1 MRAIQD
7 CSIPTIALIEGI
19 CVGGGM
25 EIASCCDLRIC
36 GESSRFGVPIKR
48 LGLTMAAKELDAL
61 LRITSYS
68 IAMEILLEGK
78 IMSAEEAYKK
88 NLVNRV
94 VKDLEVETEAYKS
107 AELISEGAPK
117 VARWHKQFAKEIL
130 KTGKVSDKLNNLGY
144 KCYDTEDFKIGY
156 KSFLAKL
163 IRNLK
168 INKMPGPIKGVKVLE
183 LAQIMAGPTCGLML
197 ADLGAEVIKIE
208 KIPGGMI
215 PEDLY
220 LLILMGVVCVY
231 DDDRNKKGIAIN
243 LKEKDGINIF
253 KSMVKKSDVVIENYR
268 KGTMEKL
275 GIGYDELKE
284 LILKIIL
291 CEISGYGRS
300 GPYAQKGGF
309 DLVAQGMSGLMS
321 ITGESKDKPPMKV
334 GAPLTDIT
342 VVNFSSIN

>member
-1 MRAIQD
+1 MTNKLILEKKINSHIVEISLNRPEKLNALTKPMWKELGKIFKKLSKDKNLRCIVIRGKGGKSFSPGNDISEFETQRSSSKLAKAYGVHLHGTLRAIQD
-7 CSIPTIALIEGI
+7 CPIPTIALIEGI

-156 KSFLAKL
+156 KSFLAKT
-163 IRNLK
+163 NPK
-168 INKMPGPIKGVKVLE
+168 FKNK
-183 LAQIMAGPTCGLML
+183 
-197 ADLGAEVIKIE
+197 
-208 KIPGGMI
+208 
-215 PEDLY
+215 
-220 LLILMGVVCVY
+220 
-231 DDDRNKKGIAIN
+231 
-243 LKEKDGINIF
+243 
-253 KSMVKKSDVVIENYR
+253 
-268 KGTMEKL
+268 
-275 GIGYDELKE
+275 
-284 LILKIIL
+284 
-291 CEISGYGRS
+291 
-300 GPYAQKGGF
+300 
-309 DLVAQGMSGLMS
+309 
-321 ITGESKDKPPMKV
+321 
-334 GAPLTDIT
+334 
-342 VVNFSSIN
+342 

>member
-1 MRAIQD
+1 MTNKLVLEKKINSYIVEVSLNRPEKLNALTKPMWKELGKIFKKLSKDKNLRCIIIRGKGGKSFSPGNDISEFETQRSSSKLAKAYGVHLHGTLRAIQD
-7 CSIPTIALIEGI
+7 CPIPTIALIEGI

-144 KCYDTEDFKIGY
+144 KCYDTDDFKIGY
-156 KSFLAKL
+156 KSFLSKT
-163 IRNLK
+163 K
-168 INKMPGPIKGVKVLE
+168 PKFKNK
-183 LAQIMAGPTCGLML
+183 
-197 ADLGAEVIKIE
+197 
-208 KIPGGMI
+208 
-215 PEDLY
+215 
-220 LLILMGVVCVY
+220 
-231 DDDRNKKGIAIN
+231 
-243 LKEKDGINIF
+243 
-253 KSMVKKSDVVIENYR
+253 
-268 KGTMEKL
+268 
-275 GIGYDELKE
+275 
-284 LILKIIL
+284 
-291 CEISGYGRS
+291 
-300 GPYAQKGGF
+300 
-309 DLVAQGMSGLMS
+309 
-321 ITGESKDKPPMKV
+321 
-334 GAPLTDIT
+334 
-342 VVNFSSIN
+342 

>member
-1 MRAIQD
+1 MWKELGKIFKKLSKDKNLRCIIIRGKGGKSFSPGNDISEFETQRSSSKLAKAYGVHLHGTFRAIQD
-7 CSIPTIALIEGI
+7 CPIPTIALIEGI

-78 IMSAEEAYKK
+78 IMTAEEAYKK

-156 KSFLAKL
+156 KSFLAKT
-163 IRNLK
+163 K
-168 INKMPGPIKGVKVLE
+168 PKFKNK
-183 LAQIMAGPTCGLML
+183 
-197 ADLGAEVIKIE
+197 
-208 KIPGGMI
+208 
-215 PEDLY
+215 
-220 LLILMGVVCVY
+220 
-231 DDDRNKKGIAIN
+231 
-243 LKEKDGINIF
+243 
-253 KSMVKKSDVVIENYR
+253 
-268 KGTMEKL
+268 
-275 GIGYDELKE
+275 
-284 LILKIIL
+284 
-291 CEISGYGRS
+291 
-300 GPYAQKGGF
+300 
-309 DLVAQGMSGLMS
+309 
-321 ITGESKDKPPMKV
+321 
-334 GAPLTDIT
+334 
-342 VVNFSSIN
+342 

>member
-1 MRAIQD
+1 
-7 CSIPTIALIEGI
+7 
-19 CVGGGM
+19 M

-94 VKDLEVETEAYKS
+94 VADLEVETEAYKS

-156 KSFLAKL
+156 KSFLAKT
-163 IRNLK
+163 K
-168 INKMPGPIKGVKVLE
+168 PKFKNK
-183 LAQIMAGPTCGLML
+183 
-197 ADLGAEVIKIE
+197 
-208 KIPGGMI
+208 
-215 PEDLY
+215 
-220 LLILMGVVCVY
+220 
-231 DDDRNKKGIAIN
+231 
-243 LKEKDGINIF
+243 
-253 KSMVKKSDVVIENYR
+253 
-268 KGTMEKL
+268 
-275 GIGYDELKE
+275 
-284 LILKIIL
+284 
-291 CEISGYGRS
+291 
-300 GPYAQKGGF
+300 
-309 DLVAQGMSGLMS
+309 
-321 ITGESKDKPPMKV
+321 
-334 GAPLTDIT
+334 
-342 VVNFSSIN
+342 

>member
-1 MRAIQD
+1 MTNKLVLEKKINSYIVEVSLNRPEKLNALTKPMWKELGKIFKKLSKDKNLRCIIIRGKGGKSFSPGNDISEFETQRSSSKLAKAYGVHLHGTLRAIQD
-7 CSIPTIALIEGI
+7 CPIPTIALIEGI

-156 KSFLAKL
+156 KSFLAKT
-163 IRNLK
+163 NPK
-168 INKMPGPIKGVKVLE
+168 FKNK
-183 LAQIMAGPTCGLML
+183 
-197 ADLGAEVIKIE
+197 
-208 KIPGGMI
+208 
-215 PEDLY
+215 
-220 LLILMGVVCVY
+220 
-231 DDDRNKKGIAIN
+231 
-243 LKEKDGINIF
+243 
-253 KSMVKKSDVVIENYR
+253 
-268 KGTMEKL
+268 
-275 GIGYDELKE
+275 
-284 LILKIIL
+284 
-291 CEISGYGRS
+291 
-300 GPYAQKGGF
+300 
-309 DLVAQGMSGLMS
+309 
-321 ITGESKDKPPMKV
+321 
-334 GAPLTDIT
+334 
-342 VVNFSSIN
+342 